1 MYLGHLVIYMTL
13 TTLNRRIFNLGR
25 VFTGLHLNLYEIYV
39 YLFFTHPKLGY
50 KILVKEAGTLKLI
63 ASMIGE
69 RVYIFS

>member
-1 MYLGHLVIYMTL
+1 M
-13 TTLNRRIFNLGR
+13 RFN
-25 VFTGLHLNLYEIYV
+25 LHLNLYEIYA